1 MSNFAKVDP
10 ISDSDAVIAEAL
22 REASIPALMA
32 SISHLAGDMRVW
44 EGGIRPVAAP
54 FGPADDDGLTEEQRE
69 VIRARALELLIA
81 YRDRGSPAL
90 PLFDHGTLL
99 RMMRLVVGDV
109 VTDDYLPLLLADARI
124 DDQIIA
130 PREWSAALKEKA
142 SDFNVIIVGAGMSGI
157 LMAIRMSEAGIPY
170 TIIEKNRDVGGTWLL
185 NSYPGCRVDVPNY
198 FYSYSFERRADFP
211 NYFSE
216 RDVNLAYFK
225 EIAQK
230 YGIVDK
236 VQFNSEVTEAVW
248 SEADSNWQVKVRRSD
263 GSIDTIVAK
272 AFVPAVGQ
280 LSRPKIPDVPG
291 AELFKGVTC
300 HTGAYDRSI
309 SYEGKRVAIVGTAAS
324 AIQAIPELAEQSDQL
339 FVVQRTAH
347 WLLPSPTYFD
357 ETPAGMKWLLRHVP
371 YYSEYYRARYA
382 ARSLYG
388 LRAMTRIDP
397 SWPHQERSV
406 NAVNEQARE
415 RLTGYLQS
423 ELNDRPDL
431 LEHLTPKYPP
441 FATRIMPNNGSY
453 LRTLKRDDVELVTGG
468 IAALDETGIIMADG
482 RHLDVD
488 IIIYATGFH
497 ATRFMY
503 PMRIVGRGGVVLSEF
518 WGEDARAYLGIT
530 VPNFPNMFM
539 IFGPGTAVFNVIFL
553 AECNSRYVMDA
564 LTGMIAKDLDTM
576 ECRQEVYEDYIERY
590 RSEAETLV
598 ISSPF
603 VTSWYKSATGNV
615 VSNLPFEVA
624 DYWNWTRKVDFE
636 DFVTSQDY
644 VDLIFEPVAAKN

>member
-10 ISDSDAVIAEAL
+10 ISNDDAFIAKAL
-22 REASIPALMA
+22 QDASIPALMA
-32 SISHLAGDMRVW
+32 SISHLAGDMQVW
-44 EGGIRPVAAP
+44 EIGISPAAAP
-54 FGPADDDGLTEEQRE
+54 FGPVDVDGLTEEQRE
-69 VIRARALELLIA
+69 TVRAKALELLIA
-81 YRDRGSPAL
+81 YRDRGSPTL
-90 PLFDHGTLL
+90 PLFDKETLL
-99 RMMRLVVGDV
+99 RMMRLVVGDA

-130 PREWSAALKEKA
+130 PRAWSAAMNEKA
-142 SDFNVIIVGAGMSGI
+142 GDFSVVIVGAGMSGI
-157 LMAIRMSEAGIPY
+157 LMAIRMSEAGIPFV
-170 TIIEKNRDVGGTWLL
+170 IIEKNKDVGGTWLL
-185 NSYPGCRVDVPNY
+185 NSYPGCRVDVPNF
-198 FYSYSFERRADFP
+198 FYSYSFERRPDFP
-211 NYFSE
+211 HYFSE

-225 EIAQK
+225 EVAAK
-230 YGIVDK
+230 YGIVER
-236 VQFNSEVTEAVW
+236 VQFNCEVTEAVW
-248 SEADSNWQVKVRRSD
+248 SEADSNWQISVRRSD
-263 GSIDTIVAK
+263 GRMDKIVAK

-291 AELFKGVTC
+291 TALFKGLTC
-300 HTGAYDRSI
+300 HTGTYDRSI
-309 SYEGKRVAIVGTAAS
+309 SYKGKRVAIVGTAAS

-347 WLLPSPTYFD
+347 WLLPAPTYFD
-357 ETPAGMKWLLRHVP
+357 EIPAGMQWLLRHVP
-371 YYSEYYRARYA
+371 YYSEYYRARFA

-388 LRAMTRIDP
+388 LRAMTRIDT

-406 NAVNEQARE
+406 SAVNDQARE

-423 ELNDRPDL
+423 ELSDRPDL

-453 LRTLKRDDVELVTGG
+453 LRALKRDDVELVTGE

-482 RHLDVD
+482 QHLDVD

-503 PMRIVGRGGVVLSEF
+503 PMRIVGKGGVVLSDY
-518 WGEDARAYLGIT
+518 WGADARAYLGVT

-564 LTGMIAKDLDTM
+564 LTGMIENDLDVM
-576 ECRQEVYEDYIERY
+576 ECRKDVYEDYIERY
-590 RSEAETLV
+590 RAEAETLV

-603 VTSWYKSATGNV
+603 VTSWYKSATGNI

-624 DYWNWTRKVDFE
+624 DYWNWTRKVDFK
-636 DFVTSQDY
+636 DFILTRDDADHSAVQMTG
-644 VDLIFEPVAAKN
+644 AN